1 MKRGESHA
9 TRYLF
14 SRTFPVYEEKM
25 VATDFNNDSWLGIV
39 IRIYDLFTR
48 NVISFIYTVVD
59 QQSNG
64 KETNAQIM
72 STYVELMNTST
83 ILREIQTKLNST
95 IIINELTENLNVTNP
110 QNTRILNTSFT
121 YSNPKYKQKIC
132 QIFSRKIRRITDKCC
147 LDGWVNTP

>member
-1 MKRGESHA
+1 MKRGESYA

-83 ILREIQTKLNST
+83 ILREI
-95 IIINELTENLNVTNP
+95 
-110 QNTRILNTSFT
+110 
-121 YSNPKYKQKIC
+121 
-132 QIFSRKIRRITDKCC
+132 
-147 LDGWVNTP
+147 